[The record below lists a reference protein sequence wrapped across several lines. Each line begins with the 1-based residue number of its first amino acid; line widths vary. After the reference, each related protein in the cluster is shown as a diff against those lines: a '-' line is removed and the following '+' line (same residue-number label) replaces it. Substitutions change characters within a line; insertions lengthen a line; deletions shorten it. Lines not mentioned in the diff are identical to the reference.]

1 MKNSSVH
8 ITKII
13 NGGYGLGRL
22 DDGQIIMVRHTL
34 PDETV
39 IVNIQ
44 ERKKNLLFGK
54 LSQIITSHPERRNPP
69 CPYYQKCGGCDL
81 QHCHYPLQTAIKK
94 SLLLDLLDRLGSAAV
109 SEAAARLQA
118 PLPSPSEFGYRQR
131 IQLKSGKAQ
140 ALGFHGFRTND
151 VVDVEQC
158 LLARPEINDALRFL
172 RSDRNF
178 RKLREC
184 LTGTELLFNSASKR
198 VIAIVTYSR
207 KPRPN
212 DIKTAAALCS
222 TIETI
227 EAVYFSGDGFALT
240 GPIFSSGLAGED
252 SCHLAVNY
260 DNLLSSPVNLSWEV
274 GGFCQVNLAQ
284 NENMIKTVLNYAAVK
299 PGDTVLD
306 LFCGMGNFSLPLA
319 MQGAIVTGYEG
330 QGAAVRSAI
339 LNAHRADCSSAQFHK
354 MPVHLACDELAK
366 TNRKFDTV
374 VIDPPRQGGAE
385 LAARLWQLT
394 RKKLI
399 YVSCDPA
406 TLCRDLNDLSAQGF
420 TLTSIQPIDM
430 FPQTHHI
437 ETIALLQ
444 K

>member
-1 MKNSSVH
+1 MKNPSVH

-22 DDGQIIMVRHTL
+22 ADGQIIMVRHTL

-54 LSQIITSHPERRNPP
+54 VAQIITGHTERRNPP
-69 CPYYQKCGGCDL
+69 CPYYMKCGGCDL

-109 SEAAARLQA
+109 RDAAASLHD
-118 PLPSPSEFGYRQR
+118 PLPSPAEFNYRQR
-131 IQLKSGKAQ
+131 IQLKPGKLQ
-140 ALGFHGFRTND
+140 SLGFHGFRTNE
-151 VVDVEQC
+151 VIDVEQC
-158 LLARPEINDALRFL
+158 LLARPEINESLRFL
-172 RSDRNF
+172 RSDHNF
-178 RKLREC
+178 RKLRDC
-184 LTGTELLFNSASKR
+184 LTGMELLFNPASGH
-198 VIAIVTYSR
+198 VIAILAYSR
-207 KPRPN
+207 KARPN

-222 TIETI
+222 NTDTV

-240 GPIFSSGLAGED
+240 GPITASGLTDNENR
-252 SCHLAVNY
+252 HLTISYA
-260 DNLLSSPVNLSWEV
+260 NLLASTVNLTWEV
-274 GGFCQVNLAQ
+274 GGFCQVNLSQ
-284 NENMIKTVLNYAAVK
+284 NENMIKTVLNYAEIT

-306 LFCGMGNFSLPLA
+306 LFCGMGNFSIPLA
-319 MQGAIVTGYEG
+319 MQGAHVTGYEG
-330 QGAAVRSAI
+330 QGAAVRGAI
-339 LNAHRADCSSAQFHK
+339 LNARQAGCHSAQFYK
-354 MPVHLACDELAK
+354 EPVHLACDELAQANQ
-366 TNRKFDTV
+366 TFDTV
-374 VIDPPRQGGAE
+374 VIDPPRQGGPE

-394 RKKLI
+394 REKLI

-420 TLTSIQPIDM
+420 TITSIQPVDM